1 MIRMFNVGSKIN
13 FVDNE
18 NAFVG
23 FDCDQQCCE
32 SFGWALIMDRN
43 ERLLAT
49 GEKNFSDAD
58 LVFDTSVEPC
68 PQDELLKRVLLDSD
82 YYMGG
87 TMAFRVRDEYDFTDK
102 GWLILY
108 NCHNGFYSHGWE
120 FGKLNVEKE
129 GRI

>member
-23 FDCDQQCCE
+23 FDCD
-32 SFGWALIMDRN
+32 
-43 ERLLAT
+43 
-49 GEKNFSDAD
+49 
-58 LVFDTSVEPC
+58 
-68 PQDELLKRVLLDSD
+68 
-82 YYMGG
+82 MGG
-87 TMAFRVRDEYDFTDK
+87 TMAFRMRDEYDFTDK

-120 FGKLNVEKE
+120 FGRLNVEKE

>member
-23 FDCDQQCCE
+23 FDYD
-32 SFGWALIMDRN
+32 
-43 ERLLAT
+43 
-49 GEKNFSDAD
+49 
-58 LVFDTSVEPC
+58 
-68 PQDELLKRVLLDSD
+68 
-82 YYMGG
+82 MGG

-102 GWLILY
+102 GW
-108 NCHNGFYSHGWE
+108 E
-120 FGKLNVEKE
+120 FGRLNVEKE